1 MRLEAGAWKMTENLR
16 IVHHGFSHDMRHKVW
31 SNLGTYGIHITN
43 TTGRM
48 PIPRTVLEPP

>member
-1 MRLEAGAWKMTENLR
+1 MRLEAGAWKMTKNLR

-31 SNLGTYGIHITN
+31 SYLETYGIHITD

>member
-16 IVHHGFSHDMRHKVW
+16 IVHQGFSHDMRHKVR
-31 SNLGTYGIHITN
+31 SYLGIYGIHVTD
-43 TTGRM
+43 TTGRI